1 MKRRDFVQTCA
12 GVALTA
18 SLSQAE
24 PETMGSVVG
33 PKSKPPARHLCAFRM
48 EELPFN
54 VRDLRLTL
62 HCLQGLVNREQPRL
76 YLVQDR
82 YDELWLDWLRERGDV
97 DEVEWIDIGKLFEC
111 FLPVASCMYVTD
123 PAIPASVNVA
133 TMLAGVHNAVV
144 ATPGMAGMFNLSMGA
159 DPDSNK
165 VGADLRVM
173 HWRKDVEA
181 YRWAFAQIGDSL
193 SRKAVAY
200 LDPTT
205 DAVRDYFVEFK
216 IPIVWVSNP
225 NDQTKPHTSF
235 FEERD
240 LAREVFMKWP
250 PNIPCMGWP
259 LETGIGEWE
268 GVRLAS
274 ECAKFEVCSG
284 HDGYSPTV
292 SNLSVHSGTTATLRQ
307 RPPAAPK
314 LERDKIYYA
323 FVRSDGDG
331 LNFQRHYYRK
341 LFDDPQHGRVPLG
354 WHIGP
359 TAADFQPDILD
370 YYYKHASPGDCFVN
384 ALTGVGYIHED
395 NYADNYPPEQR
406 EQIWREYIELS
417 AAYRKRIDAS
427 VISTWRVRDLG
438 RVPGAGARSRSG
450 GPPLRG
456 GVQLIWRP
464 VAGRSWAAAPTV
476 ARALGAAGAG
486 ALLGEGAL
494 LYCDEGSA
502 FCGAGRPGAP
512 GPERRRPAAGSTWV
526 GSGAQPHPRRAASL
540 GYRARLPPQTAR
552 RRGRR
557 SSTTSSSS
565 RATSRAWPTRK

>member
-1 MKRRDFVQTCA
+1 MELEDRLIRRNFIQTCG
-12 GVALTA
+12 GVLLSSA
-18 SLSQAE
+18 SASARAAHLVAPLE
-24 PETMGSVVG
+24 RIG
-33 PKSKPPARHLCAFRM
+33 PRSKPPAKRLYAFRV
-48 EELPFN
+48 EDLPFN

-82 YDELWLDWLRERGDV
+82 YDELWLDWLRERGDIE
-97 DEVEWIDIGKLFEC
+97 EVEWLDIGKLFEL
-111 FLPVASCMYVTD
+111 FLPAASCMYVTD

-133 TMLAGVHNAVV
+133 TMLAGVHNGVV

-159 DPDSNK
+159 YPDSNK
-165 VGADLRVM
+165 FGADLRTM

-181 YRWAFAQIGDSL
+181 YRWAFAQIGDRL
-193 SRKAVAY
+193 SRRAVAY

-216 IPIVWVSNP
+216 IPIVWISNP
-225 NDQTKPHTSF
+225 NDQTRPYASF

-240 LAREVFMKWP
+240 FAREMFMQWP

-284 HDGYSPTV
+284 HDGYSPTA
-292 SNLSVHSGTTATLRQ
+292 SNLSVHSETTATLRQ
-307 RPPAAPK
+307 RVPPAPR

-359 TAADFQPDILD
+359 TATDFQPDILD
-370 YYYKHASPGDCFVN
+370 YYYKHAGPGDCFVN
-384 ALTGVGYIHED
+384 ALTGVGYTHED

-406 EQIWREYIELS
+406 EKIWREYLELS
-417 AAYRKRIDAS
+417 AAYCKSIDAS
-427 VISTWRVRDLG
+427 VLSTF
-438 RVPGAGARSRSG
+438 AEM
-450 GPPLRG
+450 
-456 GVQLIWRP
+456 Q
-464 VAGRSWAAAPTV
+464 
-476 ARALGAAGAG
+476 
-486 ALLGEGAL
+486 
-494 LYCDEGSA
+494 
-502 FCGAGRPGAP
+502 
-512 GPERRRPAAGSTWV
+512 PERMERF
-526 GSGAQPHPRRAASL
+526 ASIP
-540 GYRARLPPQTAR
+540 GI
-552 RRGRR
+552 
-557 SSTTSSSS
+557 
-565 RATSRAWPTRK
+565 

>member
-1 MKRRDFVQTCA
+1 MKRREFVQACA
-12 GVALTA
+12 GATLAARLT
-18 SLSQAE
+18 QAE
-24 PETMGSVVG
+24 VDHALPVVG
-33 PKSKPPARHLCAFRM
+33 MKSKPPAKKLCAFRL

-97 DEVEWIDIGKLFEC
+97 EEIEWLDIGKLFER
-111 FLPVASCMYVTD
+111 FLPAASCMFVTD

-133 TMLAGVHNAVV
+133 TMLAAVHNGVV

-159 DPDSNK
+159 YPDSQK
-165 VGADLRVM
+165 VGGDLRTM

-181 YRWAFAQIGDSL
+181 YRWAFTQIGESL
-193 SRKAVAY
+193 SRRAVAY
-200 LDPTT
+200 LDPGTE
-205 DAVRDYFVEFK
+205 AVRDYFVEFK
-216 IPIVWVSNP
+216 IPIVWISNP
-225 NDQTKPHTSF
+225 NDQSRPHASF

-240 LAREVFMKWP
+240 FVREVFMQWP
-250 PNIPCMGWP
+250 ANIPCMGWP

-292 SNLSVHSGTTATLRQ
+292 TNLSVHSGTTATFHQ
-307 RPPAAPK
+307 SVPPAPQ

-341 LFDDPQHGRVPLG
+341 LFADPQHGRLPLG

-370 YYYKHASPGDCFVN
+370 YYYKHAGPGDCFVN

-406 EQIWREYIELS
+406 EKIWREYLELS
-417 AAYRKRIDAS
+417 GTYRKRIDAS
-427 VISTWRVRDLG
+427 VLSTFAEMAPERMERFASIPGIQGVFANYGRTHVTTLENQVTLSAGKPVFRAVNGGASDYTFTPTGRRQAEATVINQVRQATPEQRPAFMHVFLANWLSHMEMVENIAKGLG
-438 RVPGAGARSRSG
+438 PGYIAVRPDQLPALFVKARS
-450 GPPLRG
+450 
-456 GVQLIWRP
+456 
-464 VAGRSWAAAPTV
+464 
-476 ARALGAAGAG
+476 
-486 ALLGEGAL
+486 
-494 LYCDEGSA
+494 
-502 FCGAGRPGAP
+502 
-512 GPERRRPAAGSTWV
+512 
-526 GSGAQPHPRRAASL
+526 
-540 GYRARLPPQTAR
+540 
-552 RRGRR
+552 
-557 SSTTSSSS
+557 
-565 RATSRAWPTRK
+565 